1 MAALL
6 IRWLAYSRFM
16 ANQGLAARE
25 RSALC
30 TLFERLGPD
39 APTLCEGWA
48 TLDLAAH
55 LVARDTIPIA
65 VPGLVITP
73 LHPITARIEQITLD
87 RYDYPEMIAR
97 LRNGPPLYGPFAL
110 PGASELFNLHEFYVH
125 HEDVR
130 RPNGLRPRR
139 LSARLD
145 AALWWRLRV
154 FGPYL
159 MRALRGLHVRVETPD
174 GRSAVLLPGRGEL
187 VVKGP
192 VGELFLFA
200 FNRRDAAKVNVSG
213 DDSALDRLSRI
224 RLGP

>member
-1 MAALL
+1 MAALS
-6 IRWLAYSRFM
+6 ICCLAYSGFM
-16 ANQGLAARE
+16 ANSGLAARE
-25 RSALC
+25 RAALC

-39 APTLCEGWA
+39 APTLCEGWV

-65 VPGLVITP
+65 VPGLVISQ
-73 LHPITARIEQITLD
+73 LHPITARVEQITLD
-87 RYDYPEMIAR
+87 RYDYPEMVAR
-97 LRNGPPLYGPFAL
+97 LRNGPPIYGPFSL

-159 MRALRGLHVRVETPD
+159 MRALRGMHVRVETPD

-200 FNRRDAAKVNVSG
+200 FNRRDAAKVDVNG
-213 DDSALDRLSRI
+213 DEAALDRLSRS